1 MEFRRV
7 LFRSVLSLP
16 LALVLVFALFPL
28 PSPAPATVAPIAT
41 APAPKHPSVHHAAIQ
56 ILEHPLPP
64 IRTTRINPQRLL
76 MSLIRVHA
84 ERAEVQPE
92 RQVMTRQFLQPVRDI
107 HVAALAAILRVQ
119 NQELA
124 LAFRGSIPVAAPATV
139 APLTPAPAPELP
151 SVNHGAVQILEH
163 PLPPIRTTRINP
175 QRLLMSRM
183 RVHAECAEVQ
193 PERQVMTRQF
203 LQPVRDIHVAALA
216 AILRVQNP

>member
-41 APAPKHPSVHHAAIQ
+41 APAPEHPSVHHAAIQ
-56 ILEHPLPP
+56 ILEHALPP

-107 HVAALAAILRVQ
+107 HVGALAAITARSESGTRPRLPRQ
-119 NQELA
+119 HSSCRSSH
-124 LAFRGSIPVAAPATV
+124 RGPTHPGPRPGTAPRPT
-139 APLTPAPAPELP
+139 
-151 SVNHGAVQILEH
+151 
-163 PLPPIRTTRINP
+163 
-175 QRLLMSRM
+175 
-183 RVHAECAEVQ
+183 
-193 PERQVMTRQF
+193 
-203 LQPVRDIHVAALA
+203 
-216 AILRVQNP
+216 